1 MFFEILGGALAV
13 VIIIFAAVKL
23 HHKKTTEDVKAK
35 VRHQLGSYGELFHEG
50 NKWFLKTKNHTYL
63 VLFFYVPL
71 NSELTV
77 NSRTIWEIKDATK
90 TRLIDQSVFL
100 SSKLTKLIIIFPTTV
115 TIKRYINE
123 NELEFVKYN
132 KSFYDMYLIRHF
144 ELDKILEENIL

>member
-13 VIIIFAAVKL
+13 VVIIYIIILL

-77 NSRTIWEIKDATK
+77 NSRTVWEIKDVTK
-90 TRLIDQSVFL
+90 SRLIDQSVFL
-100 SSKLTKLIIIFPTTV
+100 ASKMTKIIIIFPTTT

-123 NELEFVKYN
+123 NEMEFVKYN

-144 ELDKILEENIL
+144 ELEKVLDEGIL